1 MSSITAIIMTIIA
14 IIGIIINT
22 LDIGLEIPKEYPSL
36 KRITLKALIVL
47 MDSGRIFILQVFF
60 KSKN

>member
-1 MSSITAIIMTIIA
+1 MSSITAIIMMIIA

-36 KRITLKALIVL
+36 KRIALKALIVL
-47 MDSGRIFILQVFF
+47 MDLGCIFYFVSFL
-60 KSKN
+60 

>member
-1 MSSITAIIMTIIA
+1 MSSITVIIMMIIA

-47 MDSGRIFILQVFF
+47 IDSGCIFYFVSFL
-60 KSKN
+60 

>member
-1 MSSITAIIMTIIA
+1 MSSIIAIIMMIIA

-36 KRITLKALIVL
+36 KRIALETLIVL
-47 MDSGRIFILQVFF
+47 MDSGCIFYFASFL
-60 KSKN
+60 

>member
-1 MSSITAIIMTIIA
+1 MSSITAIIMMIIA
-14 IIGIIINT
+14 IICIIINT

-47 MDSGRIFILQVFF
+47 MDSGYIFYFASFL
-60 KSKN
+60 

>member
-1 MSSITAIIMTIIA
+1 MSSITAIIMMIIA

-22 LDIGLEIPKEYPSL
+22 LGIGLEIPQEYPSL

-47 MDSGRIFILQVFF
+47 MDSGCIFILQVFF

>member
-1 MSSITAIIMTIIA
+1 MSSITAIVMMIIA
-14 IIGIIINT
+14 IIGINT

-36 KRITLKALIVL
+36 KRIALKALIVL
-47 MDSGRIFILQVFF
+47 MDSGCIFILQVFF

>member
-1 MSSITAIIMTIIA
+1 MSSITAIIMMIIA

-22 LDIGLEIPKEYPSL
+22 LGIGLEIPKEYPSL

-47 MDSGRIFILQVFF
+47 MDSGCIFILQVFF

>member
-1 MSSITAIIMTIIA
+1 MSSITAIVMMIIA

-36 KRITLKALIVL
+36 KRIALKVLIVL
-47 MDSGRIFILQVFF
+47 MDLGCIFYFASFL
-60 KSKN
+60 